1 MTDVKKTYGSVEV
14 AGIEMMAGHRFLD
27 WVGKM
32 VSRLY
37 ATWNVVTTKLEWETS
52 GIDQVQQGSAT
63 GGCIVSIVPKAVYDV
78 PYPRSVAT
86 QSLRGLQTVQAD
98 LC

>member
-52 GIDQVQQGSAT
+52 ELIKFSKGLPQGDA
-63 GGCIVSIVPKAVYDV
+63 
-78 PYPRSVAT
+78 
-86 QSLRGLQTVQAD
+86 L
-98 LC
+98 